1 VSLRSP
7 FAFLALLAL
16 LALPFGAVACTRRA
30 PLDAVSAFEQANRTL
45 LEAKSADD
53 ALRAVAQF
61 ETALARGGENGA
73 VLHGLG
79 NAWMKAGRKG
89 EAIAAWRRALRY
101 IPRDPYLRANLEQ
114 ALGRRLADEERPL
127 LRTLLFWQE
136 SLSYP
141 EKGRAL
147 VTAMALTC
155 ALFLLTRLQP
165 RTRALL
171 RPAALALAAVTLL
184 AALSF
189 AVDVRDVDFTVHGAV
204 TADDTVARK
213 GNAASFEPAF
223 NEPLRAG
230 AEFVVLERRGEW
242 LRARVRDGLEGWLP
256 SERTTTW

>member
-1 VSLRSP
+1 MSLAR
-7 FAFLALLAL
+7 
-16 LALPFGAVACTRRA
+16 ALPCAALAFAAALCGCAKRA
-30 PLDAVSAFEQANRTL
+30 PLDAVSAFEQANRAL
-45 LEAKSADD
+45 LEAKSGDD
-53 ALRAVAQF
+53 ALRAAAGF

-114 ALGRRLADEERPL
+114 ALGHRLADEERPL
-127 LRTLLFWQE
+127 IRTLLFWQD

-141 EKGRAL
+141 EKGRLL
-147 VTAMALTC
+147 VATMAATC
-155 ALFLLTRLQP
+155 ALFLLARLRP
-165 RTRALL
+165 ASRGFA
-171 RPAALALAAVTLL
+171 RPAALACAAATLL

-189 AVDVRDVDFTVHGAV
+189 AVDVRDVEFTTHGVV

-223 NEPLRAG
+223 NEPLKAG
-230 AEFVVLERRGEW
+230 AEFVVLERRGDW
-242 LRARVRDGLEGWLP
+242 LRARVKEGLEGWLP

>member
-1 VSLRSP
+1 MSSP
-7 FAFLALLAL
+7 RRAALAFAVTLVAIA
-16 LALPFGAVACTRRA
+16 ACTRRA

-45 LEAKSADD
+45 LEAKSGDD
-53 ALRAVAQF
+53 ALRAAAGF

-79 NAWMKAGRKG
+79 NAWMKAGRRG

-101 IPRDPYLRANLEQ
+101 LPRDPYLKANLEQ
-114 ALGRRLADEERPL
+114 ALGHRLADEERPL
-127 LRTLLFWQE
+127 IRTLLFWQD

-147 VTAMALTC
+147 VATMAATC
-155 ALFLLTRLQP
+155 ALFLLAQLQP
-165 RTRALL
+165 RARGFA
-171 RPAALALAAVTLL
+171 RPAALACAAATLL

-189 AVDVRDVDFTVHGAV
+189 AVDVRDVEFTTHGVV

-223 NEPLRAG
+223 NEPLKAG
-230 AEFVVLERRGEW
+230 AEFIVLERRGDW
-242 LRARVRDGLEGWLP
+242 LRARVKEGLEGWLP

>member
-1 VSLRSP
+1 LSFRRTSP
-7 FAFLALLAL
+7 GWPVVLALLVAL
-16 LALPFGAVACTRRA
+16 SGCARRA
-30 PLDAVSAFEQANRTL
+30 PLDAVAAFEQANRTL
-45 LEAKSADD
+45 LEAKSKDD
-53 ALRAVAQF
+53 ALRAVAGF

-101 IPRDPYLRANLEQ
+101 IPRDPYLKANLEQ
-114 ALGRRLADEERPL
+114 ALGHRLADEERPL
-127 LRTLLFWQE
+127 IRTLLFWQD
-136 SLSYP
+136 SISYP

-147 VTAMALTC
+147 VAAMAATC
-155 ALFLLTRLQP
+155 ALFLLIRLQP
-165 RTRALL
+165 RARGVV
-171 RPAALALAAVTLL
+171 RPAALLFAALTLL

-189 AVDVRDVDFTVHGAV
+189 AVDVRDVEFTVHGVV

-230 AEFVVLERRGEW
+230 AEFVLLERRGDW

-256 SERTTTW
+256 GERAATW